1 MINMSEL
8 TQTTIWKKFMAKLYG
23 WGASLVILGALF
35 KLMHWPMASTMLIIG
50 MTTETIIF
58 FFSAFEPIHEDVD
71 WTLVYPELAGIS
83 EDEDFTQERS
93 KIKES
98 GRSGGGFGK
107 LDEMLQNA
115 EITPELFDKLGKGLK
130 NLNQTTQNLM
140 HVSDAAQAT
149 NQFVEHLQTASESV
163 STMAESYSNSSQQL
177 SGSVNGLINSY
188 KNSADLINE
197 SGKNIADQFSQT
209 SQTFIENYKS
219 IDEKIQANISNI
231 TNGNKSYNEKLE
243 LINKNLSA
251 LNSVYELQL
260 QNTNEQVKNST
271 VLTGEMNQIMSNLK
285 DSVDET
291 KVYKD
296 EISKLNKN
304 LSALNSVYGNMLS
317 AMNIVNN
324 S

>member
-1 MINMSEL
+1 MNMSEL
-8 TQTTIWKKFMAKLYG
+8 VQSSQWKKFMAKLYG

-50 MTTETIIF
+50 MSTETIIF

-83 EDEDFTQERS
+83 EDEDFGQEKVKEKDHGRS
-93 KIKES
+93 
-98 GRSGGGFGK
+98 SGGGFGK
-107 LDEMLQNA
+107 LDEMLENA

-130 NLNQTTQNLM
+130 NLNQTTQNLI
-140 HVSDAAQAT
+140 HVSDAAKAT

-163 STMAESYSNSSQQL
+163 SSMAESYNITSQQL
-177 SGSVNGLINSY
+177 NGSVNGFLENF
-188 KNSADLINE
+188 K
-197 SGKNIADQFSQT
+197 T
-209 SQTFIENYKS
+209 IE
-219 IDEKIQANISNI
+219 DKIQANISNI
-231 TNGNKSYNEKLE
+231 ANGNQSYNDKLE
-243 LINKNLSA
+243 LLNKNLSA

-260 QNTNEQVKNST
+260 QNTSEQVNNSK
-271 VLTGEMNQIMSNLK
+271 VLTGEMDQIMNNLK
-285 DSVDET
+285 GSAEET
-291 KVYKD
+291 KVYKE
-296 EISKLNKN
+296 EISRLNKN